1 MGYAGGFLFT
11 SSWAAISAALRYTL
25 PPMEKQLTRTAQ
37 NATAI
42 ALSTVLS
49 NGFQFGWVILLA
61 RLLNPADYGT
71 WGTISALIVTAA
83 AIPEFGMGIIV
94 LRDVAQRP
102 ADAGRYLSATLVA
115 QPLLALLAY
124 LGLIGL
130 ALLLPNDAA
139 TRLLVAFASLSLII
153 NVFGNMCYNQLLAV
167 EQMVATSVIIVLHI
181 VFQIVFSF
189 VALASG
195 GGLIG
200 LYSATILAGL
210 LRVAMFWAVMR
221 RLEIGPVWPMDGRI
235 VRALFIDGFPIALS
249 SFLNLAY
256 QHANKVFVF
265 TLLTPTDAGY
275 LTAAFTIVFGV
286 VELINVTVLTALF
299 PAMSRL
305 SQSQPQA
312 LRTLTD
318 RLAFL
323 TLIITLPLG
332 IGISMLAAKLAALLF
347 PGFVGTAVVLQALIW
362 HAVLMMV
369 GNFYVRLL
377 IIQNKQRRM
386 VGSLSVAGRRA
397 GAAAAR
403 APPRCGYAAQPGAAC
418 AWRGGRRSGNGGCD
432 LCAPGGQPVC
442 SRVGGMRRLWGWHCH
457 PADCAPG
464 RLAAAAKRP
473 ERTAHRRPD
482 HPPADFPGPETLL
495 TADQVN
501 QPRHP
506 VIVGVVGIDV
516 CLRRLRDLL
525 AFGVV
530 REIVRDQLA

>member
-102 ADAGRYLSATLVA
+102 TDAGRYLSATLVA

-195 GGLIG
+195 SGLIG

-256 QHANKVFVF
+256 QHVNKVFVF
-265 TLLTPTDAGY
+265 TLLTPSDAGY

-386 VGSLSVAGRRA
+386 VAIEVCGLVLNVALNLFLLPRIGVQGAGLALFLSQVVVLALLLLEHRHDADTLRSLARRALGVGAAGLAMAGAIFALREANLFVAGLV
-397 GAAAAR
+397 G
-403 APPRCGYAAQPGAAC
+403 C
-418 AWRGGRRSGNGGCD
+418 AVYGVGIVTLRTVLPDDWLLLRSA
-432 LCAPGGQPVC
+432 LSALP
-442 SRVGGMRRLWGWHCH
+442 
-457 PADCAPG
+457 
-464 RLAAAAKRP
+464 
-473 ERTAHRRPD
+473 
-482 HPPADFPGPETLL
+482 
-495 TADQVN
+495 
-501 QPRHP
+501 
-506 VIVGVVGIDV
+506 IVGPIIRQRIFTA
-516 CLRRLRDLL
+516 LRLS
-525 AFGVV
+525 
-530 REIVRDQLA
+530 